1 MVLLQN
7 QFQFVQEYLEVSF
20 FDFYP
25 GVEELSIYQLTQRSY
40 STQNTSVVPDC
51 VPILTYNN
59 SDLDKLK
66 ILKENKGKAG
76 VYR

>member
-1 MVLLQN
+1 MVLLQYP
-7 QFQFVQEYLEVSF
+7 FQFVLEYHELTSCAF
-20 FDFYP
+20 FL
-25 GVEELSIYQLTQRSY
+25 GVDELPISQLTQRSY
-40 STQNTSVVPDC
+40 STKNTSV

-59 SDLDKLK
+59 SDLEKLK